1 MREPTGLLE
10 RSCDECPDLT
20 VVGDVAG
27 HPDSIVGSGGGLDL
41 VGSPPGDDH
50 GCAVARKR
58 PTDRLTETAVST
70 PDDRGETFESCHD
83 GERGRRHCPNPA
95 VHVALLA
102 NAWGSPVL
110 IGSVEVTFL
119 ILLVVVILG
128 PAIAERFRIPGIVG
142 LIFGGALFGP
152 FVLNWLPADGLVTA
166 LGAIGLLYLMYLAG
180 ATFDIQAFNANRRS
194 AVSYGL
200 LGFIIPFTIT
210 LLVVG
215 FVFDV
220 GLLAAALM
228 GAMWASNTLVAYPEV
243 QAAGLQKNRAVS
255 AAVSAGVVAD
265 LLSLTV
271 LAVVTATAVIELDPL
286 DDTFARVANE
296 FVQGQIEPTTPD
308 PKLPLWLALPL
319 LAAFCL
325 WLLPKVTQRFFVTI
339 GRSRMQR
346 FVFALAG
353 MSAGAAVALLGG
365 VEGLIGAFL
374 AGLGMNRLIP
384 TNGPLMER
392 LEFVGAA
399 IFVPTFLVSI
409 GLNIDPALLVDR
421 DTLLLGLIFTM
432 FVVVGKTAAALVTS
446 RIFRF
451 SFAETGLMS
460 SLSFGQA
467 ASTLAIAQ
475 VGLSL
480 GMFEQIVVNA
490 SVIAI
495 VVTALLTS
503 YGTRYFA
510 GRVPRDT
517 DEIPPIGATVLVD
530 VRDQGSDL
538 DTFVALAGL
547 LTHKDAGLV
556 VPYLVAQEGQLDASS
571 ARIGA
576 SVDALAGHGYD
587 ADGIVRLADSFGSGT
602 LHLAEEQGASMLMLS
617 WSGPR
622 FAADYLLGSDIDDI
636 GRRSPV
642 PTMAVHVVRPWER
655 VVLGLDDVRI
665 PWKREDARLAVDVAL
680 RLVPEGTTLLVVAD
694 DVEGSAVLFGDD
706 DPVELVEG
714 NTFSV
719 RDLRS
724 ADLAV
729 APGYLLR
736 ERLPQAGWR
745 MGRVLDDL
753 NLVAVAGPNR
763 LSISKGVTRR
773 TVSASLP
780 LSPSVV
786 R

>member
-1 MREPTGLLE
+1 M
-10 RSCDECPDLT
+10 
-20 VVGDVAG
+20 
-27 HPDSIVGSGGGLDL
+27 
-41 VGSPPGDDH
+41 
-50 GCAVARKR
+50 
-58 PTDRLTETAVST
+58 
-70 PDDRGETFESCHD
+70 
-83 GERGRRHCPNPA
+83 
-95 VHVALLA
+95 
-102 NAWGSPVL
+102 L
-110 IGSVEVTFL
+110 IGSIEVTFL
-119 ILLVVVILG
+119 VLLIVVIFG
-128 PAIAERFRIPGIVG
+128 PVIAERFRIPGIVG

-152 FVLNWLPADGLVTA
+152 FVLDWLPADGLVTA
-166 LGAIGLLYLMYLAG
+166 LGAIGLLYLMFLAG
-180 ATFDIQAFNANRRS
+180 ATFDIQAFSSNRRS

-215 FVFDV
+215 LVFDV

-286 DDTFARVANE
+286 DSAFARVANE

-308 PKLPLWLALPL
+308 PTLPLWLALPL
-319 LAAFCL
+319 LGVFCL
-325 WLLPKVTQRFFVTI
+325 WLLPKITQRFFVTI

-384 TNGPLMER
+384 TSGPLMER

-421 DTLLLGLIFTM
+421 DTLVLGLVFTA
-432 FVVVGKTAAALVTS
+432 FVVVGKTAAAFLTS
-446 RIFRF
+446 WIFRF
-451 SFAETGLMS
+451 SMAETGLMS

-495 VVTALLTS
+495 VITALLTS

-517 DEIPPIGATVLVD
+517 DEVPPVGATVLVD
-530 VRDQGSDL
+530 VRDRGSDL
-538 DTFVALAGL
+538 DTFVALAGR
-547 LTHKDAGLV
+547 LTRKDSGLA
-556 VPYLVAQEGQLDASS
+556 VPYLVAEEGELEAAAARVDAS
-571 ARIGA
+571 
-576 SVDALAGHGYD
+576 VEALTGHGYD
-587 ADGIVRLADSFGSGT
+587 ADGVVRLAESFESGT
-602 LHLAEEQGASMLMLS
+602 VHLAEERGASMLVLG
-617 WSGPR
+617 WSGPK
-622 FAADYLLGSDIDDI
+622 FAADYVLGSGVDDV

-642 PTMAVHVVRPWER
+642 PTMAVRVVRPWER
-655 VVLGLDDVRI
+655 VVLRLGDLRL
-665 PWKREDARLAVDVAL
+665 PWKREDALLAVDIAL
-680 RLVPEGTTLLVVAD
+680 RLRPDDTTLLVVAED
-694 DVEGSAVLFGDD
+694 PGACGELFDQGDAVEVVATDS
-706 DPVELVEG
+706 
-714 NTFSV
+714 FSV
-719 RDLRS
+719 RDLRPV
-724 ADLAV
+724 DLAV
-729 APGYLLR
+729 APGHVFRDGLSSV
-736 ERLPQAGWR
+736 GWR
-745 MGRVLDDL
+745 AGRALDDL
-753 NLVAVAGPNR
+753 NLVAVAGPHR
-763 LSISKGVTRR
+763 LSISKGVTRGA
-773 TVSASLP
+773 VSAN
-780 LSPSVV
+780 LSVSPTVA

>member
-1 MREPTGLLE
+1 M
-10 RSCDECPDLT
+10 
-20 VVGDVAG
+20 
-27 HPDSIVGSGGGLDL
+27 
-41 VGSPPGDDH
+41 
-50 GCAVARKR
+50 
-58 PTDRLTETAVST
+58 
-70 PDDRGETFESCHD
+70 
-83 GERGRRHCPNPA
+83 
-95 VHVALLA
+95 ALLA
-102 NAWGSPVL
+102 NAWGPPVL
-110 IGSVEVTFL
+110 IGSVEATFL
-119 ILLVVVILG
+119 VLLIVVIFG
-128 PAIAERFRIPGIVG
+128 PVIAERFRIPGIVG

-152 FVLNWLPADGLVTA
+152 FVLDWLPADGLVTA
-166 LGAIGLLYLMYLAG
+166 LGAIGLLYLMFLAG

-194 AVSYGL
+194 AIAYGL
-200 LGFIIPFTIT
+200 LGFVIPFTIT
-210 LLVVG
+210 VLVVG
-215 FVFDV
+215 FGFDV

-296 FVQGQIEPTTPD
+296 FVQGQIQPTTPD

-325 WLLPKVTQRFFVTI
+325 WLLPKITQRFFVTI

-421 DTLLLGLIFTM
+421 DTLVLGLVFTG
-432 FVVVGKTAAALVTS
+432 FVVAGKTAAALLTS
-446 RIFRF
+446 WIFQF
-451 SFAETGLMS
+451 SIAETGLMA

-495 VVTALLTS
+495 VITALLTS

-517 DEIPPIGATVLVD
+517 DDVPPIGATVMVD

-547 LTHKDAGLV
+547 LTRKDSGLAI
-556 VPYLVAQEGQLDASS
+556 PYLVAEEGELDVST
-571 ARIGA
+571 ARIAA

-587 ADGIVRLADSFGSGT
+587 ADGVVRLSESFESGT
-602 LHLAEEQGASMLMLS
+602 VHVAEERGASMLMLA
-617 WSGPR
+617 WSGPKY
-622 FAADYLLGSDIDDI
+622 AADYLLGSGVDDV

-642 PTMAVHVVRPWER
+642 PTMAVRVVRRWER
-655 VVLGLDDVRI
+655 VVLSLGDLRV
-665 PWKREDARLAVDVAL
+665 PWKREDARLAVDIAL
-680 RLVPEGTTLLVVAD
+680 RLVPDGTELLVVAED
-694 DVEGSAVLFGDD
+694 PAGSAALFDQD
-706 DPVELVEG
+706 DPVEMIDSDS
-714 NTFSV
+714 FSL
-719 RDLRS
+719 RDLRPV
-724 ADLAV
+724 DLAV
-729 APGYLLR
+729 APGNVLR
-736 ERLPQAGWR
+736 DELSNIGWR
-745 MGRVLDDL
+745 TSRALDDL
-753 NLVAVAGPNR
+753 NIVAVAGPHR

-773 TVSASLP
+773 AVSAN
-780 LSPSVV
+780 LSVSPTVA